1 MAIHSI
7 RIKNLL
13 SFEDV
18 TVDTVKDINCIVGKN
33 NVGKSNLLKLIKY
46 FYSKIDGDRLI
57 PPELHSK
64 YEAYGSITIKYDVS
78 RIKSIVMK
86 QNNQSHFLKH
96 IYNVL
101 FSNEIKKVVNDFE
114 SYIAMIT
121 PKNKKEKSFIELTLA
136 IYRDDSIKWSIPDI
150 TARKLLSDL
159 YPFFDI
165 ETRHIDLYEW
175 DKIWNLVSRL
185 NTFNIKDL
193 SNDDLLEYMNS
204 KISTGSNSYKNYVE
218 SVEKIISTKKYS
230 YREKV
235 LSYIKIGLRGH
246 EFIYNGEDLNKQ
258 SDGTNSHKFIE
269 VLLNLLITL
278 TRREYITPT
287 IYIDEPEVGLH
298 PKLSESLISNLNKI
312 FKSFEKTKSGIE
324 TGKYKTPYPKVFMS
338 THSPNILKSV
348 IKNFREKQQILHFS
362 KKNEKSTTVST
373 LTSVFNDYKFLNL
386 FSDNE
391 ARLFFSEYI
400 LFVEGLTEF
409 EVFSNQKILDK
420 FESFKLVDVYMSNGK
435 KANEINPS
443 YTNAA
448 IPFKVVYDADV
459 SIALN
464 YKDKK
469 ITYKNGFY
477 NLRKFCDTS
486 SYQYYNYS
494 KNKDINVNSIIKNND
509 RIVDISNNYVE
520 YKGFRNN
527 SFIKMINN
535 LSKSDGVKFMETT
548 IEGALINKTS
558 VRYFEFWLVDLLM
571 NSFHFKYSKNIS
583 KQISFQSKLIRD
595 KKKTNLD
602 IFNSMYT
609 QDTPNY
615 TLSEIEDAEVKRIKR
630 KAIYEIRKFIKS
642 KNFTDNEKIN
652 LYRVIF
658 DGKTDTLLSRNNSFY
673 PVYVGVDFKN
683 SVKEL
688 RTRYLKN
695 IDFLMSK
702 TGGWVTSFLDFSID
716 KIEMTNQGEE
726 FYETFSIVFSEISDI
741 IVEASS
747 SIE

>member
-18 TVDTVKDINCIVGKN
+18 TIDTVKDINCIVGKN

-57 PPELHSK
+57 PPELYSN

-86 QNNQSHFLKH
+86 QNNKSHFLKH

-101 FSNEIKKVVNDFE
+101 FSNEIKKVSNDFE
-114 SYIAMIT
+114 EFINMINS
-121 PKNKKEKSFIELTLA
+121 KRKKEKSFIELTLM

-150 TARKLLSDL
+150 SARKLLSDL

-175 DKIWNLVSRL
+175 DKVWNLVSRL

-235 LSYIKIGLRGH
+235 LSYIKIGLKGH
-246 EFIYNGEDLNKQ
+246 EFIYNGENLNKQ

-312 FKSFEKTKSGIE
+312 FKSFEKIGTGLE
-324 TGKYKTPYPKVFMS
+324 TGKYKTPYPKIFMS

-362 KKNEKSTTVST
+362 KSNNNSTIVST

-420 FESFKLVDVYMSNGK
+420 FEVFKLVDIYMSNGK

-464 YKDKK
+464 YNKK
-469 ITYKNGFY
+469 IITYKKGFY
-477 NLRKFCDTS
+477 NLNKFCSTL
-486 SYQYYNYS
+486 SYQYFTNS
-494 KNKDINVNSIIKNND
+494 KHKNININSIIKNND
-509 RIVDISNNYVE
+509 RVVGISNNYVE
-520 YKGFRNN
+520 FNGFKN
-527 SFIKMINN
+527 SNFIKMINN
-535 LSKSDGVKFMETT
+535 LSKNDCVRFMETT
-548 IEGALINKTS
+548 IEGALINKKS
-558 VRYFEFWLVDLLM
+558 VRYFEYWIVDLLM
-571 NSFHFKYSKNIS
+571 DSFHFEYSDNIS
-583 KQISFQSKLIRD
+583 KQIIIQSKMISD
-595 KKKTNLD
+595 KKKTNLEV
-602 IFNSMYT
+602 FNSMYT
-609 QDTPNY
+609 KDTPNY
-615 TLSEIEDAEVKRIKR
+615 TLSEVEDAKVKRIKR
-630 KAIYEIRKFIKS
+630 KAIYEIRKYIKS
-642 KNFTDNEKIN
+642 KNFSDNEKLN

-658 DGKTDTLLSRNNSFY
+658 DGKTDTLLSRTNNFY
-673 PVYVGVDFKN
+673 PTYVGDEFK
-683 SVKEL
+683 SAVKEI
-688 RTRYLKN
+688 RTKHLKN
-695 IDFLMSK
+695 IGFLMNK

-716 KIEMTNQGEE
+716 KMECENQDED
-726 FYETFSIVFSEISDI
+726 FYIAFSIVFSEISDI